1 MQCPFEGFKDL
12 RCLVEIDA
20 LGKLQI
26 DRGDLKRLWLG
37 LVLRRYQGDT
47 QATVNGLLERLTGTP
62 DLLSKEQGYIIIER
76 ERRSHIMM
84 LSCLTS

>member
-1 MQCPFEGFKDL
+1 MQWPFEGFKDL

-26 DRGDLKRLWLG
+26 DRRDLERLGLG
-37 LVLRRYQGDT
+37 LVLRRYQCDT

-62 DLLSKEQGYIIIER
+62 DLLSKEQGYVIIEC

-84 LSCLTS
+84 LSCRTS